1 MSMLRSRRAALLCLD
16 WDAATKYVRFVFL
29 CGWLITEDSQCPN
42 ME

>member
-16 WDAATKYVRFVFL
+16 WDAATIYVRFVFL
-29 CGWLITEDSQCPN
+29 CGADHRRLAMPD